1 MKMRRVERSVRE
13 DGRTMKRTRK
23 WGRRRQKK
31 KDSGVNKKIK
41 KKKKTHRKR
50 K

>member
-1 MKMRRVERSVRE
+1 MRRVEGSVRE
-13 DGRTMKRTRK
+13 DGRRMKRTRK
-23 WGRRRQKK
+23 GGGEEAEK

-41 KKKKTHRKR
+41 KKTHRKR